1 MTVYTLQLK
10 LKKKLILL
18 FREDA
23 LNSSKVTL
31 KTFIMLQRFIFQIN
45 AVLLKF
51 IKTIKTILKIW
62 SNNAANSALSQ
73 K

>member
-51 IKTIKTILKIW
+51 INKILKIW
-62 SNNAANSALSQ
+62 SNNVANSALSQ

>member
-51 IKTIKTILKIW
+51 IKKKYYY
-62 SNNAANSALSQ
+62 
-73 K
+73 